1 MDRRLYGTVAAMRD
15 HARITNAGGVS
26 PRAMRVE
33 RLVRPYDRDAGSG
46 LDLTGRL
53 YGREPDTAALAS
65 ALDAV
70 AGGRARLLSL
80 EGAAGAGKSALLA
93 RARADARRR
102 GWTVLT
108 GRAAMLEAANDFGVL
123 RQVLAGL
130 PPAPDGRAVP
140 ALRTA
145 QDDASPFDV
154 FELVSAHLFDVTAGA
169 PVLITLDDLQ
179 WCDTLSLRWLA
190 YLAHRSADLPLALVL
205 ASSPREMSEQQFLL
219 DELIAS
225 CERRTLHRLTQAHLS
240 RWIADVM
247 GAGADDAFVAECHRV
262 TGGNGALLADLLPAL
277 AARSVPPVE
286 ESLAS
291 IEDIGGAAVSRRV
304 LSWIRRCGPEA
315 PAVAQAV
322 AVLGDDGELVLVAQL
337 AGLDLDAAARAA
349 DRLIKMD
356 VLTNT
361 SPLRYVHSLT
371 RAVVHAGI
379 SAGLRTSQRLR
390 AARLVR
396 DHYAEP
402 ERAAAHLMAVDMSS
416 EPWALETLRA
426 AADAALERGLPEQA
440 LGYLRRALAEP
451 MPVSARA
458 ELLAGIGAT
467 EIGAGVAGAESTL
480 HEALAIATEP
490 SLRVRIGVDL
500 AYVDAVAGRPLKS
513 ALEVV
518 DEVCARLPPGR
529 DELAA
534 EAELGVFAAYTASA
548 DAGEFLDRRMA
559 RLRDRAADDARL
571 TVLAGVVDA
580 WSGAR
585 RGRDRAECVRRAR
598 SALETIDHQRT
609 WELRLRLPAVSALID
624 AEEYDLV
631 GDLRGIDGHFGHR
644 QGTAGDAT
652 VAACLR
658 GRLAYGRGDL
668 KVARTVLGT
677 ALKHPSVAGTD
688 GVARLVSVLTDLGD
702 LDAADRL
709 IREHAPAAT
718 TAPTWATAVFAFARA
733 SLCLAR
739 NQRKEA
745 LEGFLETGRGLRA
758 LGVDNPAALPWRSR
772 AARCHAL
779 LGDGAAARA
788 LAAEEVALARRW
800 GSPRALSTALAASGV
815 VSGDPAAALE
825 AVMVLDRT
833 DAELHRAM
841 ALVDLGTVE
850 LETGAVDRARDHLQ
864 DGFALA
870 RVINARPVWLRAA
883 RYIKRAG
890 GRPDLGR
897 IGGVT
902 ALTAQERA
910 AAERAA
916 AGATNRQIADDMVL
930 TQRTVEQYLTSVYRK
945 LGITGR
951 PQLAAALSC

>member
-1 MDRRLYGTVAAMRD
+1 MRD
-15 HARITNAGGVS
+15 HARITKTGGAS

-33 RLVRPYDRDAGSG
+33 RLVRPYDAGNGPDAS
-46 LDLTGRL
+46 GRL

-70 AGGRARLLSL
+70 AAGRARLLSL

-93 RARADARRR
+93 RVRADARRR

-108 GRAAMLEAANDFGVL
+108 GRAAILEADNDFGVL
-123 RQVLAGL
+123 RQVLGGL
-130 PPAPDGRAVP
+130 PPAPDGRSVP
-140 ALRTA
+140 ALRSA
-145 QDDASPFDV
+145 RDDASPFDV

-225 CERRTLHRLTQAHLS
+225 CERRTLHRLTQTHLG
-240 RWIADVM
+240 RWIADVL

-262 TGGNGALLADLLPAL
+262 TGGNAALLADLLPAL
-277 AARSVPPVE
+277 AARSVRPVE
-286 ESLAS
+286 ESLTA
-291 IEDIGGAAVSRRV
+291 IEDIGGPAVSRRV

-322 AVLGDDGELVLVAQL
+322 AVLGDDSELVLVAQL
-337 AGLDLDAAARAA
+337 AGIGLDAAARAA
-349 DRLIKMD
+349 DRLIKLD

-361 SPLRYVHSLT
+361 SPLRYVHALT
-371 RAVVHAGI
+371 RTVVDAGI
-379 SAGLRTSQRLR
+379 SAGLRTSGRLR

-426 AADAALERGLPEQA
+426 AADAALDRGLPERA

-451 MPVSARA
+451 MPVSTRA

-467 EIGAGVAGAESTL
+467 EIGADVAGAESTL
-480 HEALAIATEP
+480 REALAVAAEP
-490 SLRVRIGVDL
+490 SLRVRVGVDL
-500 AYVDAVAGRPLKS
+500 AYVDALAGRPLKS
-513 ALEVV
+513 ALEIV
-518 DEVCARLPPGR
+518 DEICARLPPGS

-534 EAELGVFAAYTASA
+534 EAELGVFTAYMASA
-548 DAGEFLDRRMA
+548 DAGEFLARRMS
-559 RLRDRAADDARL
+559 RLRERAADDAHL
-571 TVLAGVVDA
+571 NVLAAVVDA
-580 WSGAR
+580 WSDAR
-585 RGRDRAECVRRAR
+585 RGHDRANCVRRAR
-598 SALETIDHQRT
+598 SALETIDHQRI
-609 WELRLRLPAVSALID
+609 WELRLRWPAVSALID

-631 GDLRGIDGHFGHR
+631 DDLGGADGRFGHR
-644 QGTAGDAT
+644 QGTAGDAA
-652 VAACLR
+652 VSACLR

-668 KVARTVLGT
+668 KGARTVLGA
-677 ALKHPSVAGTD
+677 ALKHPSAAGTD

-702 LDAADRL
+702 LDTADRL
-709 IREHAPAAT
+709 LREHAPAAPA
-718 TAPTWATAVFAFARA
+718 APTWATAVFGFARA
-733 SLCLAR
+733 SLCAAR
-739 NQRKEA
+739 NQRREA
-745 LEGFLETGRGLRA
+745 LEGFLETGRTLRS
-758 LGVDNPAALPWRSR
+758 LGIDNPAALPWRSQ

-779 LGDGAAARA
+779 LGDRTAARA
-788 LAAEEVALARRW
+788 LAAEEVELARHW
-800 GSPRALSTALAASGV
+800 GSPRALSTALAAAGV
-815 VSGDPAAALE
+815 VAVDPEAALE
-825 AVMVLDRT
+825 AVTVLDRI
-833 DAELHRAM
+833 DAELHRAV
-841 ALVDLGTVE
+841 ALVDLGAVE
-850 LETGAVDRARDHLQ
+850 LETGAADRAREHLQ

-870 RVINARPVWLRAA
+870 RVVGARPVWLRAA

-890 GRPDLGR
+890 DRPDLGR